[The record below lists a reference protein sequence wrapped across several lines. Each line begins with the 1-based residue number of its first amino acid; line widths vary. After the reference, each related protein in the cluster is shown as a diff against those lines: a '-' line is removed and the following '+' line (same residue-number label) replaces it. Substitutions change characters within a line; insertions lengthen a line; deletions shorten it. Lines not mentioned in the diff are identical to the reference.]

1 VAEKAEMQK
10 ELHDSQGI
18 QPGRDIVNHNPD
30 SFRQS
35 FQLPHRVWFYD
46 IEGTKKY
53 KARQKRFPSERRA
66 NERNQLAG
74 GFVDDDELRVF

>member
-1 VAEKAEMQK
+1 MQK
-10 ELHDSQGI
+10 KLHDGQTI
-18 QPGRDIVNHNPD
+18 EPGRDIVHHNPGA
-30 SFRQS
+30 FGQY
-35 FQLPHRVWFYD
+35 FELPHRERLHDV
-46 IEGTKKY
+46 ERSKKY